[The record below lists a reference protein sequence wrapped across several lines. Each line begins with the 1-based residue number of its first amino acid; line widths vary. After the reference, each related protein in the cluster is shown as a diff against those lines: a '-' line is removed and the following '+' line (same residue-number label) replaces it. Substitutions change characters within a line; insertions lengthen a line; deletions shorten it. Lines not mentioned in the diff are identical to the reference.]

1 MLLTGTFCML
11 LLLKRQ
17 KAELSRVQQEKE
29 RLMLAADE
37 IAQSSQDLTRLCRLY
52 IITKSNTYL
61 EEYLTIT
68 KWQNGEIPRPESV
81 NAQLFPGRTVG
92 RTELL
97 KELGCTAEELA
108 LLNTASSLSV
118 HLSDLER
125 QAMESIRRQRYV
137 QGPASIQPEET
148 VTNFAI
154 RAVHD
159 EAYHAETA
167 KIMQP
172 ISTFF
177 RRLDTR
183 TNAAVAGENKIL
195 DSYIIISLIFLIVAV
210 FSVIAFIFNINITVI
225 RPIITVSKT
234 FSYLGQGDLTR
245 QMEINAKNEIG
256 RMAADFNDTL
266 ANMRSLILTIK
277 KSSEFLASIGQN
289 LSVDMSETA
298 SAVHQINSNIEGV
311 KQQTAKQAS
320 MVTAT
325 AAAIDQIIE
334 TVNCLDGSI
343 SSQAESVSLSTS
355 SIEQMTANIS
365 SVTQMLEDNSKLM
378 QEAHEQTLNG
388 KKGARSANE
397 IVAQI
402 AERSGSLL
410 EASQVI
416 QNIASQTNLLAMNAA
431 IEAAH
436 AGESGKGF
444 AVVADEIRKL
454 AEESNVQ
461 GKQIGEVIKE
471 SLHIIEQ
478 ISIAGSGAEKTFDKV
493 YELVNGL
500 TVQEARILSS
510 MKEQEN
516 SNREILQ
523 AVKNINAA
531 TEAVKSGSEDMLK
544 GGERMAGDMHKLDG
558 LTRLI
563 SDSMNEMASGA
574 MQIDNAVQEVN
585 EITQKNKNSIEDL
598 TQEVARFKI

>member
-1 MLLTGTFCML
+1 MDSI
-11 LLLKRQ
+11 
-17 KAELSRVQQEKE
+17 LS
-29 RLMLAADE
+29 
-37 IAQSSQDLTRLCRLY
+37 
-52 IITKSNTYL
+52 
-61 EEYLTIT
+61 
-68 KWQNGEIPRPESV
+68 
-81 NAQLFPGRTVG
+81 
-92 RTELL
+92 
-97 KELGCTAEELA
+97 
-108 LLNTASSLSV
+108 
-118 HLSDLER
+118 
-125 QAMESIRRQRYV
+125 
-137 QGPASIQPEET
+137 
-148 VTNFAI
+148 
-154 RAVHD
+154 
-159 EAYHAETA
+159 
-167 KIMQP
+167 
-172 ISTFF
+172 
-177 RRLDTR
+177 
-183 TNAAVAGENKIL
+183 L
-195 DSYIIISLIFLIVAV
+195 DSYIIISLIFLTVAV

-256 RMAADFNDTL
+256 RMAADFNDML

-298 SAVHQINSNIEGV
+298 SAVHQINSNIEGA
-311 KQQTAKQAS
+311 KQRTAKQAS

-388 KKGARSANE
+388 KKGAHTANE